1 MSKMISL
8 TEDGAFLASDNIS
21 APEYINI
28 TMMAQLNMFNNLVA
42 QGAPATELYDLYNEA
57 ASAFLSTFI
66 PDKELRPDLTEE
78 AILAKENELLN
89 KQAMK
94 IDALTPKQKK
104 VEQLKNEHRNK
115 VSPLYAVPLP
125 AVDQADPDVLKKIEE
140 AGE

>member
-8 TEDGAFLASDNIS
+8 TDDGAFLASDTITV
-21 APEYINI
+21 PEYLNI
-28 TMMAQLNMFNNLVA
+28 TLLAQLNMFNTLVER
-42 QGAPATELYDLYNEA
+42 GMPAEQLYDLYNEA
-57 ASAFLSTFI
+57 ASAFLSAFI

-94 IDALTPKQKK
+94 IDALTPKQRK

-125 AVDQADPDVLKKIEE
+125 AVEQADTDVLKKIEE